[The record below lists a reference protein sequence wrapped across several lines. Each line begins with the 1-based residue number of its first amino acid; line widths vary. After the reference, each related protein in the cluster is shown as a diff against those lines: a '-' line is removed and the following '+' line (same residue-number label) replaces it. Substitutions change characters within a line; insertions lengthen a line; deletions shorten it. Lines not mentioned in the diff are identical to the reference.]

1 MTKRPAGTRQHRERP
16 SARGALGPP
25 PASPASDPLV
35 ALTADIRASTKR
47 ALKIMAA
54 ETGLKERRIVDRAL
68 RADLGL
74 EP

>member
-35 ALTADIRASTKR
+35 ALTISIPVSTKR
-47 ALKIMAA
+47 ALKTRAA
-54 ETGLKERRIVDRAL
+54 ETGETVRTIANRVL
-68 RADLGL
+68 RAELGL